1 MCIRDRVSRLDWNTA
16 QLEQLIALDTRKML
30 LDYNGMK
37 GAFHIK
43 IKKMELTDVVEGDW
57 VETILSKGLV
67 DTLH

>member
-1 MCIRDRVSRLDWNTA
+1 MLKTM
-16 QLEQLIALDTRKML
+16 LDTRKML

>member
-1 MCIRDRVSRLDWNTA
+1 
-16 QLEQLIALDTRKML
+16 ML